1 MMTLMG
7 ATYGRVFRAL
17 EEPRQGWLSGT
28 VVLGL
33 LGTVGVWFAAQA
45 TAELPDPGSNDVSA
59 ATKDSRSSRSD
70 AAVDQESAA
79 QVQADSK
86 PPARFDPTA
95 NAMQHIAKQGV
106 GPKDWPQWCGSP
118 HRNNTPAG
126 DNIPTRWDLKT
137 GENVLWTRDHAK
149 GNVTTPVVANDKL
162 FVGGNNLPSLVSR
175 YSNKIDLGCLR
186 AYDAATGQ
194 FLWQSNH
201 HKLQR
206 SQDWPSI
213 GVCSPP
219 TVEGDRLW
227 YVSNRSEVVCL
238 DTEGFR
244 DDENDGPFVDEKDH
258 DKTDADIIWQVDL
271 VKEFQIEPH
280 LVSASTVLCVGELC
294 FVITSN
300 GVGENLESVVNPQAP
315 SFVCLNKQTGKI
327 VWTDNS
333 PGSNI
338 LAGSWSSPC
347 AFEIGGEMQV
357 VMAGG
362 DGWLYSFTAEGD
374 GQGRAELLWKFDAN
388 PKESRFIIGNPKSP
402 RSSILATPVF
412 YGGHVYFGVGESPEH
427 GEGPGRLWCLDPTRR
442 GDVSSELAV
451 DSNGQPLPQRRMQAI
466 DTTKGEK
473 AIPNPN
479 SAAIWCYTGRQPGK
493 KNDVEQSMHRTL
505 GNVAIKN
512 DLVFVADIAGVLH
525 CLDARETIDGKPV
538 VYWTHDLL
546 ATTWGT
552 PLIVEDKVYVGDE
565 EGNVLIFTLSREK
578 QLIAEQNFNNSI
590 ETTPIVANDTLF
602 INTTHQLVAIRQ
614 TAKKPSQAV
623 AP

>member
-1 MMTLMG
+1 MQ
-7 ATYGRVFRAL
+7 RVRHL
-17 EEPRQGWLSGT
+17 LPHYRGVQPGWLSGT

-45 TAELPDPGSNDVSA
+45 TA
-59 ATKDSRSSRSD
+59 
-70 AAVDQESAA
+70 
-79 QVQADSK
+79 DSK

-95 NAMQHIAKQGV
+95 TARQHIAKQGV

-280 LVSASTVLCVGELC
+280 LVSASTVVCVGELC

-388 PKESRFIIGNPKSP
+388 PKESKFGVGNTKGG
-402 RSSILATPVF
+402 RSSIVATPVF

-442 GDVSSELAV
+442 GDVSPELAV
-451 DSNGQPLPQRRMQAI
+451 DSSGQPLPQRRLQAV

-473 AIPNPN
+473 AVPNPN
-479 SAAIWCYTGRQPGK
+479 SAAVWCYTGRGRQPGK

-512 DLVFVADIAGVLH
+512 DLVLIADFSGILH
-525 CLDARETIDGKPV
+525 CVDAREVLEGKPV

-546 ATTWGT
+546 AAAWGT

-565 EGNVLIFTLSREK
+565 DGDVLIFALSREK
-578 QLIAEQNFNNSI
+578 KLISEQNINHPI
-590 ETTPIVANDTLF
+590 QTTPIVANDTLF
-602 INTTHQLVAIRQ
+602 INSTHHLIAIKQ
-614 TAKKPSQAV
+614 PSK
-623 AP
+623 